1 MKFTDIL
8 KESPEIEVGEGG
20 YSRVMSSMRGNIPK
34 IKTIGIFTAE
44 NPCARELPPEE
55 NKARN
60 SELEKIIAGALFG
73 YKKVKGSYGSKEN
86 SFIVNNI
93 TKKLLLQLGDQFD
106 QESVIFGE
114 YFEED
119 NGKYGMVFRMIRSS
133 ACGGDEPVGTIMG
146 ERKVF
151 INRNNEDDYYTEV
164 KGRKFQIPFFEV
176 PTFDD
181 KKGTNTGIPNEKMY
195 DTHYDNAEW
204 GKGDIKGSIRTYP
217 NKPDVTDKL
226 SDEDKKEL
234 ERLNEESLDE
244 SKTLSSHYNR
254 RGRILNILNKYM

>member
-1 MKFTDIL
+1 MKLINIIN
-8 KESPEIEVGEGG
+8 ESPEREVGEGG
-20 YSRVMSSMRGNIPK
+20 YSRVMSSMRGLIPK

-55 NKARN
+55 NKIRN
-60 SELEKIIAGALFG
+60 GKLEKIIAGALFG

-86 SFIVNNI
+86 SFMVNNI
-93 TKKLLLQLGDQFD
+93 TKKLLLQLGEQFD

-114 YFEED
+114 YFEE
-119 NGKYGMVFRMIRSS
+119 GEKYGMVFRMIRSS
-133 ACGGDEPVGTIMG
+133 SCGGDEPVGTIMG

-181 KKGTNTGIPNEKMY
+181 DKGTKTGEKNKHMY

-204 GKGDIKGSIRTYP
+204 GKGDVKGAVRVYP
-217 NKPDVTDKL
+217 NEPDVTDKL
-226 SDEDKKEL
+226 SDEDKKEI
-234 ERLNEESLDE
+234 EKLNEESVDE

-254 RGRILNILNKYM
+254 RGRIKNILNKYM